1 MTSPS
6 PNSCAATVIDRD
18 TTGRIDGSAA
28 QEPPGADAAGA
39 AGAGDGVPAVLAAEA
54 VPGSAF
60 GGATGGVGLVGVAG
74 ADAGVLALAPVLA
87 RRCLRRIATAHRPA
101 EARVTR
107 SAICPT

>member
-28 QEPPGADAAGA
+28 QESPGAEA
-39 AGAGDGVPAVLAAEA
+39 AGAGVGSVGAGVGEDVPADVLA
-54 VPGSAF
+54 SL
-60 GGATGGVGLVGVAG
+60 LVLL
-74 ADAGVLALAPVLA
+74 VLASAPVLA

-101 EARVTR
+101 EARVTK